1 MRKPT
6 KKIIALLLMLAMA
19 LSLAACGSTDSG
31 STAAKDTSAK
41 AEATPAPEFAYKAE
55 FKNLTSDMPDGIAP
69 LVMNDSGIYVATREK
84 VGENIPDGA
93 VPEYEGQYDIY
104 EPRLIFISFDGTQTQ
119 LENYV
124 PMKDE
129 SGNEGKRDYISSTMP
144 EAAVLDKDGN
154 IVLLERVYTAY
165 SEAPDDIKADDP
177 DYFNYAQSG
186 SVNYIRTLDATGAEL
201 SHGIAELSDDDYIG
215 GIALDENGNVVA
227 APEFAAMVAEPEYY
241 TIDGRTSLYFTD
253 NSWSPYPYYNVETT
267 DEVEGYTRVGFVYNN
282 GEFSTEPTYEAHIN
296 YHQSL
301 NNLWIAYESNGS
313 AFVPG
318 DVNGDGQVMTDDAL
332 TAMRCALGLIN
343 LDASQLRAADMDGD
357 GAVSTADALTILRL
371 AICAR

>member
-1 MRKPT
+1 MQT
-6 KKIIALLLMLAMA
+6 SSCSIS
-19 LSLAACGSTDSG
+19 SLTRAEDCSQLPRFVYNENGEQGS
-31 STAAKDTSAK
+31 
-41 AEATPAPEFAYKAE
+41 AE
-55 FKNLTSDMPDGIAP
+55 FDVPQADVSGGFVLKHHYLVNSD
-69 LVMNDSGIYVATREK
+69 
-84 VGENIPDGA
+84 
-93 VPEYEGQYDIY
+93 GQPI
-104 EPRLIFISFDGTQTQ
+104 
-119 LENYV
+119 
-124 PMKDE
+124 
-129 SGNEGKRDYISSTMP
+129 
-144 EAAVLDKDGN
+144 
-154 IVLLERVYTAY
+154 
-165 SEAPDDIKADDP
+165 
-177 DYFNYAQSG
+177 
-186 SVNYIRTLDATGAEL
+186 
-201 SHGIAELSDDDYIG
+201 
-215 GIALDENGNVVA
+215 DENGNVVA
-227 APEFAAMVAEPEYY
+227 APEFAAMVADPEYY

-267 DEVEGYTRVGFVYNN
+267 DEIEGYTRVGFVYNN

-343 LDASQLRAADMDGD
+343 LDDSQLRAADMDGD

>member
-1 MRKPT
+1 
-6 KKIIALLLMLAMA
+6 
-19 LSLAACGSTDSG
+19 
-31 STAAKDTSAK
+31 
-41 AEATPAPEFAYKAE
+41 
-55 FKNLTSDMPDGIAP
+55 
-69 LVMNDSGIYVATREK
+69 
-84 VGENIPDGA
+84 
-93 VPEYEGQYDIY
+93 
-104 EPRLIFISFDGTQTQ
+104 
-119 LENYV
+119 
-124 PMKDE
+124 
-129 SGNEGKRDYISSTMP
+129 
-144 EAAVLDKDGN
+144 
-154 IVLLERVYTAY
+154 
-165 SEAPDDIKADDP
+165 
-177 DYFNYAQSG
+177 
-186 SVNYIRTLDATGAEL
+186 
-201 SHGIAELSDDDYIG
+201 
-215 GIALDENGNVVA
+215 
-227 APEFAAMVAEPEYY
+227 MVAEPEYY

-282 GEFSTEPTYEAHIN
+282 GELSTEPTYEAHIN